1 MKVQSEAERGSS
13 PSLVVGGGASEEDD
27 AVRGSSPSMVVS
39 GEAGEEDGVVIM
51 MDAAHLDTERGTVTS
66 THREQEKH
74 IRWGNRVSEA
84 SKMGLEQIAHDKQK
98 GFRTGLVRNKLHG
111 NEVVQVEVGKKLG
124 PVIREIEVLSPIKP
138 KEKEDTSEERNRQ
151 QQGPTRMVKQAAR
164 GRIKKIAKEKGKAQV
179 VEKFGQAPEVSK
191 KKKR

>member
-1 MKVQSEAERGSS
+1 MQSKAERGSS
-13 PSLVVGGGASEEDD
+13 SSLVVGGGAGEKDG
-27 AVRGSSPSMVVS
+27 AARGSSPSMVVS
-39 GEAGEEDGVVIM
+39 GEVGEEDSVVIM
-51 MDAAHLDTERGTVTS
+51 MDAAPLDTVRGTVTS

-84 SKMGLEQIAHDKQK
+84 SKMGLEQIARDKQK
-98 GFRTGLVRNKLHG
+98 GFRTGLARNELHG